1 MTDQSPL
8 SEDEAI
14 WDELLRSEGSKAF
27 LKQQIEQA
35 EKLLDQRP
43 KPESQPS

>member
-1 MTDQSPL
+1 MTDQSSL

-14 WDELLRSEGSKAF
+14 WDELLQSEPSQAF

-35 EKLLDQRP
+35 EKLLDQCH
-43 KPESQPS
+43 KTDSD